1 VFRRRANV
9 CDNLGIDT
17 NEVLMRGKKTGES
30 LNINTT

>member
-17 NEVLMRGKKTGES
+17 NEVQMGGKREEKA
-30 LNINTT
+30 